1 MPTIIG
7 TVGFGSVQEEGNF
20 SDTNAETID
29 ISSYDFC
36 GRQTI
41 GPVKVPGSN
50 LDKLKTR
57 RKRKRTPNCLGDA
70 LACALL
76 PFQSCCGVT
85 RNPADMEPIEVPTH
99 LLTTLEAFPLRAGA
113 DSLQLKA
120 FPRQQRQTHE
130 VKIWHQSLIR
140 EVKQPE
146 VTIPNATEKQPEEL
160 VPLI

>member
-1 MPTIIG
+1 MPTLIG
-7 TVGFGSVQEEGNF
+7 TINIGSVQEEGNF

-36 GRQTI
+36 GKQSF

-76 PFQSCCGVT
+76 PFQSCCSAT
-85 RNPADMEPIEVPTH
+85 SNPVDMEPIEKPTH

-113 DSLQLKA
+113 DSYQLKA
-120 FPRQQRQTHE
+120 APRQQRQTHE
-130 VKIWHQSLIR
+130 VKIWHHSLIGK
-140 EVKQPE
+140 VQQPE
-146 VTIPNATEKQPEEL
+146 VTIQNAME
-160 VPLI
+160 